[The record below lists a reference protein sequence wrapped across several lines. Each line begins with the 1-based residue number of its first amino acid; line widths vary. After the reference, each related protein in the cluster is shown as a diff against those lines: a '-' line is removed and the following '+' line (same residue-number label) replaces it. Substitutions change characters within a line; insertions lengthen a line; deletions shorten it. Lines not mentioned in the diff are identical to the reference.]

1 MNHYE
6 ILGVGP
12 DATEQQIKEAYRR
25 EAMKWHPDRHDS
37 AAAKGEADRRFKD
50 LAVAYRTLRNP
61 VDRANHDRQLEQKLR
76 QEYDTRKKEQAQQ
89 DLSDNGP
96 KFEEQTASS
105 DDANQMFY
113 EQMLDL
119 AFELAGRGFP
129 EFNIFKALIALGCPD
144 SLAKAVATT
153 AAKQGRGQQDKATS
167 KAQDTGFASSEL
179 NAEFVV
185 KPKRYLALLGAIFG
199 LWMIYVCIR
208 AWSPLNSVW
217 HLLIQFS
224 GGLFGAW
231 CLIHWGQVS
240 IANTLMII
248 DHQGIRFSRNGGRIT
263 KWAEIQK
270 YSFDGKKLKISGI
283 KTGKKWEEQ
292 IPKMFVSGDCQEI
305 VSRIARFKNGP
316 DGEVLRP
323 TFPVGH
329 RRSLTSVFL
338 TSMIIVAFVGIFAAV
353 ALPAYQ
359 DYTHRAQVAT
369 GFSLG
374 SEAAKKVGDYYA
386 TQKKGPGDLGATG
399 FSLTPSKTVK
409 DVGYNSQTGVLTIS
423 FQDGFFN
430 AKSLLLVPSV
440 ADGKVTW
447 LCTSTGIATQQ
458 LPQTCRATQGDANIR
473 LAAIDAE
480 ALSNDKTQ
488 SDYAQALAAIEAQ
501 HPELNPDSPRY
512 NAGALDWVVAR
523 KNRYDQGG
531 GRSATSSLQQAFTD
545 YAAALQQNQASQ
557 PNEQAASTPP
567 LDAYISYIK
576 NLSRRD
582 RNAKAMA
589 DMGVTF
595 PMLSGYLSYVKGAF
609 RAEHSVQ
616 ANLVENTQTW
626 GFNSNH
632 GSQGGFLVF
641 QNRTSQQLK
650 GITVEIQTEERSCEH
665 KGSVYYMTLE
675 FDRSV
680 APASVVGINFQFPTA
695 IPNANRCMDV
705 VDLIYG

>member
-89 DLSDNGP
+89 DFSDNGP

-129 EFNIFKALIALGCPD
+129 EFNIFKALIALGCPE

-153 AAKQGRGQQDKATS
+153 AAKQGPGHRDKATS
-167 KAQDTGFASSEL
+167 KDQGTGFASSEL
-179 NAEFVV
+179 KPEFVV
-185 KPKRYLALLGAIFG
+185 KPKRHLAILGAIFG
-199 LWMIYVCIR
+199 LWMIYACIS
-208 AWSPLNSVW
+208 AWSVPIGGTGWTGSGYLGLPNTVW
-217 HLLIQFS
+217 QYYIRFM
-224 GGLFGAW
+224 GGPFGAW
-231 CLIHWGQVS
+231 CLIHLGQVS

-263 KWAEIQK
+263 KWTEIQK

-338 TSMIIVAFVGIFAAV
+338 TSMIIVAFVGIFAAA

-374 SEAAKKVGDYYA
+374 SEAAQKVGDYYA
-386 TQKKGPGDLGATG
+386 IKKKGPDDL
-399 FSLTPSKTVK
+399 
-409 DVGYNSQTGVLTIS
+409 
-423 FQDGFFN
+423 
-430 AKSLLLVPSV
+430 
-440 ADGKVTW
+440 
-447 LCTSTGIATQQ
+447 
-458 LPQTCRATQGDANIR
+458 
-473 LAAIDAE
+473 
-480 ALSNDKTQ
+480 
-488 SDYAQALAAIEAQ
+488 
-501 HPELNPDSPRY
+501 
-512 NAGALDWVVAR
+512 AG
-523 KNRYDQGG
+523 
-531 GRSATSSLQQAFTD
+531 
-545 YAAALQQNQASQ
+545 
-557 PNEQAASTPP
+557 
-567 LDAYISYIK
+567 
-576 NLSRRD
+576 
-582 RNAKAMA
+582 
-589 DMGVTF
+589 
-595 PMLSGYLSYVKGAF
+595 
-609 RAEHSVQ
+609 
-616 ANLVENTQTW
+616 
-626 GFNSNH
+626 
-632 GSQGGFLVF
+632 
-641 QNRTSQQLK
+641 
-650 GITVEIQTEERSCEH
+650 C
-665 KGSVYYMTLE
+665 
-675 FDRSV
+675 
-680 APASVVGINFQFPTA
+680 
-695 IPNANRCMDV
+695 
-705 VDLIYG
+705 